1 MLIILCVVYFLPD
14 SPRWLLSN
22 GRKEEAVQILAKVR
36 GDLAYD
42 DSSLVAEMEQL
53 EAVVEASH
61 HKRNRLHNLAIGR
74 YSGRLHLG
82 RRVWL
87 SILLQQLE
95 LWTGIMAITSY
106 SGQLMAQAGFS
117 AGKAAW
123 LAGLCNT
130 LGGVLGTA
138 AAVSVNLSSMVVVR
152 LTSLR
157 FPSLI
162 AWDGSRVS

>member
-1 MLIILCVVYFLPD
+1 M
-14 SPRWLLSN
+14 
-22 GRKEEAVQILAKVR
+22 
-36 GDLAYD
+36 
-42 DSSLVAEMEQL
+42 AEIEQL

-61 HKRNRLHNLAIGR
+61 HKRNRLHNLVIGR

-95 LWTGIMAITSY
+95 LWTGIMAITTY
-106 SGQLMAQAGFS
+106 SGKLMEQAGFS
-117 AGKAAW
+117 AGKTAW

-138 AAVSVNLSSMVVVR
+138 AAVSSDLPSKEVVR
-152 LTSLR
+152 LT
-157 FPSLI
+157 F
-162 AWDGSRVS
+162 

>member
-1 MLIILCVVYFLPD
+1 MLILICVVYFLPD
-14 SPRWLLSN
+14 SPRWLRAN
-22 GRKEEAVQILAKVR
+22 GRREEAIQILAKLR

-42 DSSLVAEMEQL
+42 NPSLVAEVEQL
-53 EAVVEASH
+53 DAVVEASH

-82 RRVWL
+82 RRVCL

-106 SGQLMAQAGFS
+106 SAKLMEQAGFS

-138 AAVSVNLSSMVVVR
+138 AAVSA
-152 LTSLR
+152 SLR
-157 FPSLI
+157 AHTERFC
-162 AWDGSRVS
+162 